1 MSLFMVTTK
10 FPHGLLHS
18 PDLVGKVKAA
28 HESYRAAAPSFDIV
42 SSYKID
48 AETTIDIVE
57 ADTEDEARKAV
68 AAIAHATGTHVNMAP
83 VQTFRSHMRSLRTGK
98 K

>member
-28 HESYRAAAPSFDIV
+28 HEGYRAAAPSFDIV

-48 AETTIDIVE
+48 AETTIDFVE
-57 ADTEDEARKAV
+57 AESEDDARKAGI
-68 AAIAHATGTHVNMAP
+68 AIANATGTHVKVAP
-83 VQTFRSHMRSLRTGK
+83 VQTFRSHLRSLRTGK
-98 K
+98 